1 MDSVLRSFYRA
12 SGWNEDNSYENIVA
26 TSEALIDFPIQTDF
40 KLNVAS
46 KSSDYTATQLT
57 LNNTATINGSVAYL
71 YTSAPLKDVLGTKE
85 LSLQDAI
92 AGYRVIRPPGPRTN
106 PRNTG
111 QSFKPHSLYYGRM
124 YFPGSALEAMVI
136 KRITKHSQ
144 LLIKC
149 VSNERLKSNGTMTF
163 YWQKDTGRFCREYIF
178 STNEALLGF
187 RCLYNFRQGAERLNT
202 SLYNNSSLSIGT
214 EVWYG
219 AMNMSPGLSTAL
231 RYSTQSTYTG
241 KPLNITLAA
250 NPLLGHISS
259 TYSVKTSINTTFSS
273 RYDFNIYSYD
283 SNLSFG
289 CELWRSNGPPKGIV
303 KRIDPSLAPHAKHG
317 TDDQTVIE
325 AFESL
330 VRDTGYTS
338 VIKLSTSLNDQ
349 QVKLMWEGKFKDFL
363 VSAGAELQLKSPTP
377 EVKRCGIQL
386 QYSS

>member
-92 AGYRVIRPPGPRTN
+92 AG
-106 PRNTG
+106 
-111 QSFKPHSLYYGRM
+111 
-124 YFPGSALEAMVI
+124 
-136 KRITKHSQ
+136 
-144 LLIKC
+144 
-149 VSNERLKSNGTMTF
+149 
-163 YWQKDTGRFCREYIF
+163 
-178 STNEALLGF
+178 
-187 RCLYNFRQGAERLNT
+187 
-202 SLYNNSSLSIGT
+202 
-214 EVWYG
+214 
-219 AMNMSPGLSTAL
+219 
-231 RYSTQSTYTG
+231 

-289 CELWRSNGPPKGIV
+289 CELWRSNGPPKGII

-349 QVKLMWEGKFKDFL
+349 QVKLMWEGKFKEFL